1 MASYPRLILQIA
13 ATAGI
18 AVMLS
23 TAVPA
28 AAAEGPVA
36 ARETAAAASTVRPVI
51 KHHASHRSH
60 LAIVRYNRRIS
71 LIGARPVCS
80 GDWCGRQFVLMI
92 GIGF

>member
-23 TAVPA
+23 TAAPA
-28 AAAEGPVA
+28 VAAEGPVA
-36 ARETAAAASTVRPVI
+36 ARETAASASTVRPVI
-51 KHHASHRSH
+51 KHHAWRRAHFAVS
-60 LAIVRYNRRIS
+60 RYNRRVSLAGIS
-71 LIGARPVCS
+71 AVCS
-80 GDWCGRQFVLMI
+80 DDWCGRQFVLMI